1 MENERNGLYRFKELE
16 SDNAISVSDENEKES
31 KDSLLDSVEQKEVE
45 KQLSN
50 VNSDEVGVSLDEN
63 EQQNKS

>member
-63 EQQNKS
+63 EQ